1 MNRKSIRV
9 ALLFLSALPLL
20 AGGLSACNTVKGAG
34 QDLKAAGQAIER
46 KAEQKK
52 HY

>member
-1 MNRKSIRV
+1 MCGAAVMMVSS
-9 ALLFLSALPLL
+9 FPGS
-20 AGGLSACNTVKGAG
+20 LSACNTVKGAG
-34 QDLKAAGQAIER
+34 QDIKAAGQAIER